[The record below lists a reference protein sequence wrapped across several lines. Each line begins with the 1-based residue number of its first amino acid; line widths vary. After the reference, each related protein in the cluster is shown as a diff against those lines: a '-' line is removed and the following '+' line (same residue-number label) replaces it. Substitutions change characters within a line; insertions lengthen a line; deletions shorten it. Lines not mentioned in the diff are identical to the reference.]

1 MKSVLYFA
9 AFACFALTVQAE
21 EYYVGATIA
30 PSYRGTLNTKSGEQ
44 ILSTES
50 RAATPFKALIGVDI
64 TSNFGLEAGYKT
76 FGTTRTDVGDAAG
89 TALDTDAR
97 AFYIAAKGM
106 LPVNE
111 KWTFT
116 GKVGLAQRHF
126 GITHYKNGQSVSESS
141 DQGTLYYGV
150 GVDYKLTK
158 NLALTAELEN
168 FGTARV
174 QGFSL
179 GMNGFSVGVR
189 YGF

>member
-9 AFACFALTVQAE
+9 AFACFALTAQAE

-30 PSYRGTLNTKSGEQ
+30 PSYRGTLITKSGEQ
-44 ILSTES
+44 ILNTES
-50 RAATPFKALIGVDI
+50 SPATPFKALVGVDI

-97 AFYIAAKGM
+97 AFYVAAKGM

-116 GKVGLAQRHF
+116 GKLGLAQRHF
-126 GITHYKNGQSVSESS
+126 GITHYKNGQSVSDSS

-150 GVDYKLTK
+150 GVAYKLTK
-158 NLALTAELEN
+158 NVALTAELEN

-179 GMNGFSVGVR
+179 GMNGLSAGVR
-189 YGF
+189 FGF